1 LFPLPAERS
10 AAGSVAGVR
19 SKKAKYDVDI
29 YTIIFL
35 ALAVFI
41 FLRLRS
47 VLGQRTGHE
56 RPPFERSPRNVAQG
70 AQDSNV
76 VPIPGSVIDQAPLA
90 PTAEV
95 APSDRWKGIAE
106 PGSALA
112 QGLDAIV
119 AQDSSFDPRHFVS
132 GARSAYEMIVLAFA
146 NGDRRALRDLLSS
159 EVYESFD
166 AAIKEREKNE
176 QKTETRFVSID
187 KAEIVAAE
195 ARDRAAQLTVRFVS
209 QMISVTRDKNGTV
222 VDGNPDKVADITDV
236 WTFARDTTS
245 RDPNWKLVGTGSAG

>member
-1 LFPLPAERS
+1 MLRTQSAIYCRPFPSSGTLWPRTRCRREK
-10 AAGSVAGVR
+10 
-19 SKKAKYDVDI
+19 KKANRDVDI

-119 AQDSSFDPRHFVS
+119 AQDSSFDPRHFLS
-132 GARSAYEMIVLAFA
+132 EIG
-146 NGDRRALRDLLSS
+146 RASCRG
-159 EVYESFD
+159 
-166 AAIKEREKNE
+166 RG
-176 QKTETRFVSID
+176 
-187 KAEIVAAE
+187 EI
-195 ARDRAAQLTVRFVS
+195 S
-209 QMISVTRDKNGTV
+209 
-222 VDGNPDKVADITDV
+222 
-236 WTFARDTTS
+236 
-245 RDPNWKLVGTGSAG
+245 